1 MTTSRRTTRP
11 RARASGQRAFTL
23 VELLVAMAAG
33 LVVSLAAFLLSKN
46 ATRFFQNEARASASH
61 LAATLGMNRLTA
73 DLQRAAYLSSPNI
86 LQDPEVCQV
95 PASPAGLK
103 RLAGISILPQGSVD
117 LHGSELD
124 QSVANGLNPDSII
137 IGGSLNS
144 TELFEFRKI
153 SDETGDWVVELN
165 PNSSAVQRTLAR
177 AQGGGQSLTQIF
189 APRRFLRIMV
199 RGQEKFLYGVID
211 QVNVIDNP
219 PTQIHITLKADPG
232 LPTLVGLADCGVTPG
247 GSTGDGGWVNV
258 VSRVRYDIRSLV
270 NKGTAY
276 DALVAPISTDLGTLT
291 GDNGRTELVRVELDE
306 EDQEIPGTLELI
318 AEYAVDLKFG
328 ISVAQESTVPG
339 VTNPQITRYPIMAT
353 DNALVYGTAAAIDV
367 GPPGTPQRVRSVQ
380 VRLSTRTRAPDR
392 DVALTA
398 PGDPDGMG
406 PDGRRLRFLIPG
418 IAAGANTYGNT
429 APSGSPPV
437 YARMRTLYADIA
449 LPNQAYVPW

>member
-1 MTTSRRTTRP
+1 M
-11 RARASGQRAFTL
+11 
-23 VELLVAMAAG
+23 ELLVAMAAG

-61 LAATLGMNRLTA
+61 LAATIGLNRLTA

-95 PASPAGLK
+95 PASPVGLA
-103 RLAGISILPQGSVD
+103 RLAGISILGR
-117 LHGSELD
+117 GSELAHGAELN
-124 QSVANGLNPDSII
+124 QSIANGLHPDSII

-153 SDETGDWVVELN
+153 SDESGNWIVELN

-177 AQGGGQSLTQIF
+177 EQGGGQSLTQIF

-211 QVNVIDNP
+211 QVNVVGTP
-219 PTQIHITLKADPG
+219 PLEIRIMLKADPG

-258 VSRVRYDIRSLV
+258 VSRVRYDIRSLRG
-270 NKGTAY
+270 KGTPY
-276 DALVAPISTDLGTLT
+276 DALVAPITTELGTLT
-291 GDNGRTELVRVELDE
+291 GDNGRTELVRVELGE
-306 EDQEIPGTLELI
+306 EDQELPGTLELI

-353 DNALVYGTAAAIDV
+353 DNALVYSTAAALDA

-392 DVALTA
+392 DVALTF
-398 PGDPDGMG
+398 PGSSDGMG
-406 PDGRRLRFLIPG
+406 PDGRRFRFLIPG
-418 IAAGANTYGNT
+418 VVAGADMYMDT

>member
-1 MTTSRRTTRP
+1 MTTSRRTTRT

-61 LAATLGMNRLTA
+61 LAATLGLNRLTA

-86 LQDPEVCQV
+86 LDDPEVCQV
-95 PASPAGLK
+95 PASPVGLR
-103 RLAGISILPQGSVD
+103 RLAGISILRQGSEF
-117 LHGSELD
+117 LHGAELN
-124 QSVANGLNPDSII
+124 QSSVANDLHPDSII

-153 SDETGDWVVELN
+153 SDESGDWVVELN

-189 APRRFLRIMV
+189 APHRFLRIMV

-211 QVNVIDNP
+211 QVNVIGNP
-219 PTQIHITLKADPG
+219 PTQIEITLRADPG

-270 NKGTAY
+270 GKGTAY

-339 VTNPQITRYPIMAT
+339 VTNPQITRFPIMAT
-353 DNALVYGTAAAIDV
+353 DNALVYTNAAANDQ
-367 GPPGTPQRVRSVQ
+367 PGANPERVRSVQ

-392 DVALTA
+392 DVGLPVPVA
-398 PGDPDGMG
+398 

>member
-1 MTTSRRTTRP
+1 MTTSRRTPRP
-11 RARASGQRAFTL
+11 ARARASGQRGFTL

-61 LAATLGMNRLTA
+61 LAATIGMNRLTA
-73 DLQRAAYLSSPNI
+73 DLQRAGYLSSPNI

-95 PASPAGLK
+95 PASPIGLR
-103 RLAGISILPQGSVD
+103 RLAGISILRQGSEF
-117 LHGSELD
+117 LHGTELS
-124 QSVANGLNPDSII
+124 QSIANGLHPDSII

-153 SDETGDWVVELN
+153 SDETGAWVVELN
-165 PNSSAVQRTLAR
+165 PSSAAVQRTLERAR
-177 AQGGGQSLTQIF
+177 GGGQSLTQIF
-189 APRRFLRIMV
+189 APQRFLRIMV

-211 QVNVIDNP
+211 QVNVAGDP
-219 PTQIHITLKADPG
+219 PVQIRITLKADPG

-276 DALVAPISTDLGTLT
+276 DPLVAPVTPSLT

-306 EDQEIPGTLELI
+306 NDLELPGTLELI

-328 ISVAQESTVPG
+328 ISTATEGTVPG
-339 VTNPQITRYPIMAT
+339 VTNPQITRYPITAI
-353 DNALVYGTAAAIDV
+353 DNDAVYRTAAAND
-367 GPPGTPQRVRSVQ
+367 PSNTDARPQRVRSVQ
-380 VRLSTRTRAPDR
+380 IRLSTRTRAPDR
-392 DVALTA
+392 DVGL
-398 PGDPDGMG
+398 PIPVG

-418 IAAGANTYGNT
+418 IVASANTYGNT

-449 LPNQAYVPW
+449 LPNQAYVQW